1 MNKKGDLTSTQII
14 TLVIAIIGFGIV
26 LIALFLVNLG
36 GYTAEETCHL
46 SVLTRAT
53 APSALQGAVP
63 LKCVAK
69 KICLGNSASSGC
81 EAQFAGEQNVEY
93 VKLKGTKDEMRRQI
107 EEVSANAMYDCWKM
121 MGEGK
126 LDIFG
131 SYAKEAGITAIGT
144 TCVICS
150 RVAVDNGVNKTI
162 LTEFERDSN
171 GSIVNDSN
179 GNPKT
184 IGGVDINNYMAT
196 HQVPGSSL
204 TYLQTFTDRGVSSY
218 ASVSGGFN
226 AEDYNK
232 KIDENV
238 AKDLTVWDKFLK
250 VLDKVNPFNSSNPD
264 PLTADSA
271 RVDKEVGTLSGNSNN
286 QMAFVFMQIKSETIG
301 DVLANQVVY
310 GSTAAAGVSMTPAG
324 KVFGVGK
331 AIIGYLPYGKAIMTI
346 GAGGAA
352 VTAIGYGA
360 YNAYQGQLTAA
371 RHCGE
376 LETNDAAATK
386 GCSMVQG
393 LNYNFRDIN
402 TLCASI
408 QGEL

>member
-36 GYTAEETCHL
+36 DYTAEETCHL

-232 KIDENV
+232 KIEQGV
-238 AKDLTVWDKFLK
+238 ADSGSWVTDILTKVK
-250 VLDKVNPFNSSNPD
+250 VLSNPMAD
-264 PLTADSA
+264 DSA
-271 RVDKEVGTLSGNSNN
+271 RVDDLQEKGALSGNSNN

-393 LNYNFRDIN
+393 LNYTFRDIN
-402 TLCASI
+402 ALCASI